1 MLLFVRVVLSF
12 ALVGLLLWC
21 FARAGAG
28 RFGSML
34 RGNRVG
40 APDESLELLARRQIS
55 KNVGVVLVRSGT
67 RHFLLGTGD
76 TGLQVLAEGDDLIV
90 EVPEPEPP
98 TARRSALALLADD
111 GREAAHEVDVPEQA
125 TRRSRAAAWTRQANP
140 QGSNPARMNLFQAIR
155 EVTVR
160 RS

>member
-1 MLLFVRVVLSF
+1 MF
-12 ALVGLLLWC
+12 
-21 FARAGAG
+21 
-28 RFGSML
+28 
-34 RGNRVG
+34 RGNGVG
-40 APDESLELLARRQIS
+40 TPNESLELVARRQIS

-76 TGLQVLAEGDDLIV
+76 TGLQVLAEGDDLMI
-90 EVPEPEPP
+90 EGPAPEPAP
-98 TARRSALALLADD
+98 TRTSALALLAGD
-111 GREAAHEVDVPEQA
+111 GGETMQDVARTERP
-125 TRRSRAAAWTRQANP
+125 TRMSRATAWTRPANP